1 MGGPTSKLGDDDVDD
16 CNDDDD
22 DDNDDDNDD
31 DDDDNDNGL
40 DLMRKGAVSRL
51 S

>member
-1 MGGPTSKLGDDDVDD
+1 MVGPTSKLGDDDVDD